1 MSLILKILIFSI
13 CVFIYIKYFD
23 YLNRREDKYL
33 KTKHMI
39 ARIILVFFSFYILF
53 LANSWQDVLW
63 YGFGIS
69 YFNSNDSI
77 LIYEMVHKSISISK

>member
-1 MSLILKILIFSI
+1 MSFILKILIFSI

-63 YGFGIS
+63 LGLVS
-69 YFNSNDSI
+69 LT
-77 LIYEMVHKSISISK
+77 LIVMIVYLFMKWYTNQYQ

>member
-1 MSLILKILIFSI
+1 MSLILKILIFST

-33 KTKHMI
+33 KTNHMI

-63 YGFGIS
+63 FGLVS
-69 YFNSNDSI
+69 LT
-77 LIYEMVHKSISISK
+77 LIVMIVYLFMKWYTNQYQ

>member
-1 MSLILKILIFSI
+1 MLLILKILIFSI

-63 YGFGIS
+63 YGFGLVS
-69 YFNSNDSI
+69 LT
-77 LIYEMVHKSISISK
+77 LIVMIVYLFMKWYTNKYQ

>member
-1 MSLILKILIFSI
+1 MSLILKILVFSI

-63 YGFGIS
+63 LGLVS
-69 YFNSNDSI
+69 LT
-77 LIYEMVHKSISISK
+77 LIVMIVYLFMKWYTNQYQ

>member
-63 YGFGIS
+63 FGLVSS
-69 YFNSNDSI
+69 YFNGNDSI
-77 LIYEMVHKSISISK
+77 LIYEMVYKSISISK